1 MTDKARIITYW
12 PVALV
17 TVVHILAVGVLY
29 GTLTTEMQT
38 FNKSLIN
45 VVDELKETNRS
56 IQGLKEKD
64 IELGFLQKRL
74 DEKVKRLETKHP

>member
-1 MTDKARIITYW
+1 MTDKAMIITYW